1 MPNVFIKNILKE
13 IKNSLG
19 RFFSILSIVAIGV
32 AFFAGIKA
40 SVPDMKNS
48 ADTHFDTYNVQD
60 IQIYSTLGLYDNDIK
75 MIKEIKGVKDVQGT
89 FSMDTITHRNTSEL
103 VIKVFT
109 YNDKQKENKIRL
121 ISGRMPQNE
130 KECLVQ
136 ASSTTGKLFGSFKE
150 GDTIKLQS
158 GTEEKLSE
166 SLKNDTFTIVGTCY
180 NPNYVSYELGS
191 SNIGSGSVN
200 SFIYIQD
207 TNVKKD
213 YFTEID
219 VTVENAKEID
229 TYSDQYFDVVEPV
242 LKRIESLEGRSIQAQ
257 RDKYQVDLDK
267 AKSEYREGIAKGEKE
282 LAKAK
287 KQIEDSEKT
296 IRENEKKLDE
306 AKIQLELGWA
316 QIKPYMEQL
325 SHLEELENAVIQI
338 EEGEK
343 QLPALKEQLTDL
355 KNQLDSIHKEL
366 ENQGVT
372 DINATLLQLQQGK
385 NAFES
390 LYKAQADVEEYKI
403 KYEEAT
409 STKDK
414 ARYALIIVGLQ
425 AKIQIL
431 ESQLKDLDYNTI
443 LQQIDQLNQAKSAI
457 SQLEDGISQLEDG
470 ISQINEGIK
479 QKDTLI
485 EQRNQL
491 RELKKGYDKMVAAQA
506 QYDAGVAQLNAGK
519 KQLEQGKAD
528 YEKGLK
534 TFEKEKNNNWKKIE
548 DAQKEIDAITG
559 EWIVLDRNSHY
570 SYRDYGA
577 CADRMDRIATV
588 FPIFFFL
595 VAALV
600 CMTTMTR
607 MVDEQRTEIGTLK
620 ALGYSKAQI
629 ASKYLIYA
637 ALAGSAGSILGCA
650 LGMYIFPTVIFS
662 AWNILYNFDGIVFK
676 FQPLLILISS
686 LSMIGVTLLATFFSI
701 QKELIEV
708 PSALMRPKAGKA
720 GKKIILEKIKP
731 LWSRMSFLHKV
742 TARNIFRYKKRFFMT
757 VIGIAG
763 CSALI
768 CSGLGINDS
777 IANIVPRQYGAV
789 YHYNALISA
798 DNKKNV
804 EETISKI
811 DGIEE
816 VYQEKQMSV
825 TVDIKDKEQSATVH
839 IIKETKNFSD
849 FVSLLSVEDGSELS
863 LDDHSIIVSQ
873 KMASD
878 MKKNVGDTISFKDAD
893 GREIEA
899 KIGGIVEHY
908 VGHMIYV
915 KESLFT
921 TWDSLAKQST
931 ALLIRTI
938 STDSEFEAALG
949 NKVMEVDGVKGIT
962 FYSTLK
968 QNFNDTISSISF
980 VAILLVVSAA
990 LLAFVVL
997 YNLNNINISERIREI
1012 ATLKVLGFTNK
1023 ETNQYV
1029 NRESLILTFIGA
1041 IVGLGVGIVLHSL
1054 IMALAE
1060 MDDVMFGRIIES
1072 KSFLISV
1079 CLTMLFSVII
1089 NFIMARKIK
1098 KIQMVESLKAV
1109 E

>member
-1 MPNVFIKNILKE
+1 MPKVFIKNILKE

-19 RFFSILSIVAIGV
+19 RFFSILCIVAIGV

-60 IQIYSTLGLYDNDIK
+60 IQIYSTLGLYDNDIE
-75 MIKEIKGVKDVQGT
+75 MIKEIDGVKEVEGT

-103 VIKVFT
+103 VIKVLTF
-109 YNDKQKENKIRL
+109 NNMQKENKIRL
-121 ISGRMPQNE
+121 ISGRMPE
-130 KECLVQ
+130 KETECLVQ
-136 ASSTTGKLFGSFKE
+136 ASSTTGKLFGSFSE
-150 GDTIKLQS
+150 GDTIQLES
-158 GTEEKLSE
+158 GTDEKLSE
-166 SLKNDTFTIVGTCY
+166 SLKNDTYTIVGTCY

-191 SNIGSGSVN
+191 SNIGSGSVS
-200 SFIYIQD
+200 SFVYILD
-207 TNVKKD
+207 SNVKKE
-213 YFTEID
+213 YYTEID
-219 VTVENAKEID
+219 VTVENALEID
-229 TYSDQYFDVVEPV
+229 TYSDAYFDVIEPV

-267 AKSEYREGIAKGEKE
+267 AKEEYRTGISKGEKE
-282 LAKAK
+282 LADAK
-287 KQIEDSEKT
+287 EKIEEAEKT
-296 IRENEKKLDE
+296 IESSEKELDS

-316 QIKPYMEQL
+316 QVNPYKEQL
-325 SHLEELENAVIQI
+325 SHLSEIESAIAQI
-338 EEGEK
+338 EEGEN
-343 QLPALKEQLTDL
+343 QLPSLQEQLASLKEQLSSIND
-355 KNQLDSIHKEL
+355 QLAAQGITNIDSTISKVER
-366 ENQGVT
+366 
-372 DINATLLQLQQGK
+372 GK
-385 NAFES
+385 KAFES
-390 LYKAQADVEEYKI
+390 LFNTQAKIEEYTQL
-403 KYEEAT
+403 YQNASTLEE
-409 STKDK
+409 K
-414 ARYALIIVGLQ
+414 ARYGLALSSL
-425 AKIQIL
+425 KIQEKIL
-431 ESQLKDLDYNTI
+431 QSQLEGQDYDTI
-443 LQQIDQLNQAKSAI
+443 VSELDQLNQTKN
-457 SQLEDGISQLEDG
+457 GISQLEDG
-470 ISQINEGIK
+470 IEQIEDAVSEINKGIK
-479 QKDTLI
+479 QKDELI
-485 EQRNQL
+485 QQRNQL
-491 RELKKGYDKMVAAQA
+491 QELKEGYDKMVSAQA
-506 QYDAGVAQLNAGK
+506 QYDAGVAELEAGK
-519 KQLEQGKAD
+519 KELEQAKKD

-534 TFEKEKNNNWKKIE
+534 TFEKEKESNWKKIE
-548 DAQKEIDAITG
+548 DAQKEIDDING

-588 FPIFFFL
+588 FPVFFFL

-620 ALGYSKAQI
+620 ALGYSKVQI

-637 ALAGSAGSILGCA
+637 TLAGIAGSILGCA
-650 LGMYIFPTVIFS
+650 LGMYIFPMVIFS

-676 FQPLLILISS
+676 FQPVLILISS

-701 QKELIEV
+701 QKELVEV

-720 GKKIILEKIKP
+720 GKKIFLERIKP

-777 IANIVPRQYGAV
+777 IANIVPRQYGAI
-789 YHYNALISA
+789 YHYNASISA
-798 DNKKNV
+798 DNKEGIEQAV
-804 EETISKI
+804 SEI

-825 TVDIKDKEQSATVH
+825 TLDIKDKEQNATVH
-839 IIKETKNFSD
+839 IINETKTFSD
-849 FVSLLSVEDGSELS
+849 FVSLLSIEDGSALKLNNET
-863 LDDHSIIVSQ
+863 IMVSQ

-878 MKKNVGDTISFKDAD
+878 MKKSVGDTITFKDTD
-893 GREIEA
+893 DREIEA
-899 KIGGIVEHY
+899 KIGGIFENY

-915 KESLFT
+915 TEELFT
-921 TWDSLAKQST
+921 TWDSLAKQTT
-931 ALLIRTI
+931 ALLIRNE
-938 STDSEFEAALG
+938 STDSEFEAKLG
-949 NKVMEVDGVKGIT
+949 NAVMEVDGVNGIT
-962 FYSTLK
+962 FYSTLE

-980 VAILLVVSAA
+980 VAIVLVVSAA

-1012 ATLKVLGFTNK
+1012 ATLKVLGFTNR

-1041 IVGLGVGIVLHSL
+1041 IAGLGVGIVLHSL
-1054 IMALAE
+1054 IMSLAE
-1060 MDDVMFGRIIES
+1060 MDDVMFGRIIDS
-1072 KSFLISV
+1072 KSFVISV
-1079 CLTMLFSVII
+1079 CLTMVFSIII
-1089 NFIMARKIK
+1089 NLIMAQKLKR
-1098 KIQMVESLKAV
+1098 IQMVESLKAV